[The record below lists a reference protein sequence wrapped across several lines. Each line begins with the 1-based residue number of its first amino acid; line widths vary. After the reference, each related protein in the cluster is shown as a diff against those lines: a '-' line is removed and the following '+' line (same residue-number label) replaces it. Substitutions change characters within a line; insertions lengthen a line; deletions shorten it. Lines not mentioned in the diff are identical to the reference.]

1 MRVLV
6 APGLDLSPGSRAA
19 AVAAALA
26 GSEGR
31 IVSLAALGVPA
42 LTGRPLSQAEV
53 ALVREALAGDPQARS
68 AAGAEAAPAGSP
80 PVVGYVCEGRPLAAT
95 VRGTVIAV
103 CDHAGLT
110 WRSPL
115 NGPNDDSVGP
125 RFPRVDEVYVPH
137 AVIERVTGLPGV
149 TINSATV
156 AGVRDQEHPSDWE
169 RQMAGAVAIPAVS
182 TALVSVAIIAAH
194 MGARLA
200 AAVLV

>member
-42 LTGRPLSQAEV
+42 LTGRPLTQAEV
-53 ALVREALAGDPQARS
+53 ALVREALAGDPQVRS

-95 VRGTVIAV
+95 ARGTVIAV

-169 RQMAGAVAIPAVS
+169 RQMAGAAAIPAVS
-182 TALVSVAIIAAH
+182 TALVPVAIIAAH